1 MQLLRE
7 IIGLPPNLPPC
18 LGVTSHMFSQQ
29 LLPRSS
35 TMPLISGE
43 HLCEYSF
50 EVDGDEN
57 DIPNWFNHQTD
68 GNLLSFTIGPEFPTI
83 AVCTAFGIQ
92 DSYCELCHY
101 RDYTPFKK
109 QDCEGFHGFDR
120 SFDYHVIISINGTE
134 RRFERKSIR
143 KDKRSGHLTFSC
155 RPQSSLQELFRDL
168 QLKDR
173 NHVEILCETVPY
185 SSVEV
190 CPPPQRIGV
199 HVECN
204 CPPPQNPSIF
214 QDINRHHSLQLG
226 SGLPTDTENGSE
238 LGLAFDSS
246 NVDGFD
252 LGSSSVAQPVT
263 PQVKRKSKKI
273 KREVRPRFGTL
284 FKQQFPLFK
293 KRKRKVMV

>member
-1 MQLLRE
+1 MQLLPE

-29 LLPRSS
+29 LLPHSY
-35 TMPLISGE
+35 TELPVWPE
-43 HLCEYSF
+43 HLCEYNF
-50 EVDGDEN
+50 EVPGDEN
-57 DIPNWFNHQTD
+57 DIPYWFNHQRD
-68 GNLLSFTIGPEFPTI
+68 GNLISFTIGPEFPTI
-83 AVCTAFGIQ
+83 ALCIAFGTP
-92 DSYCELCHY
+92 DP
-101 RDYTPFKK
+101 DYN
-109 QDCEGFHGFDR
+109 
-120 SFDYHVIISINGTE
+120 SFGYHVFVSINGSE
-134 RRFERKSIR
+134 RTFERECILTA
-143 KDKRSGHLTFSC
+143 RSYGQLGFCCGHLGFCC

-168 QLKDR
+168 QLTDR
-173 NHVEILCETVPY
+173 NHVEILCEAFPGYPY
-185 SSVEV
+185 SSSIDIAAPIVK
-190 CPPPQRIGV
+190 RIGV

-204 CPPPQNPSIF
+204 CPPPQNPRIF
-214 QDINRHHSLQLG
+214 QDINRHHSLQSG
-226 SGLPTDTENGSE
+226 SGLPMDTENGSD

-273 KREVRPRFGTL
+273 KRKVRPRFGKL

>member
-1 MQLLRE
+1 MQLLSE
-7 IIGLPPNLPPC
+7 MIGLPPNLPPC
-18 LGVTSHMFSQQ
+18 LGVTRHMSPIVWFPDWKGGYCWVDS
-29 LLPRSS
+29 
-35 TMPLISGE
+35 
-43 HLCEYSF
+43 LCEYDF
-50 EVDGDEN
+50 EVTGDEN

-109 QDCEGFHGFDR
+109 QDCEAFHGFDR

-173 NHVEILCETVPY
+173 NHVEILCETV
-185 SSVEV
+185 SSSID
-190 CPPPQRIGV
+190 PRPQRIGV

-204 CPPPQNPSIF
+204 CPPYRS
-214 QDINRHHSLQLG
+214 
-226 SGLPTDTENGSE
+226 
-238 LGLAFDSS
+238 
-246 NVDGFD
+246 D
-252 LGSSSVAQPVT
+252 LGSSSLAQPVT
-263 PQVKRKSKKI
+263 PQVKKKS
-273 KREVRPRFGTL
+273 
-284 FKQQFPLFK
+284 K
-293 KRKRKVMV
+293 KRKRKEREA